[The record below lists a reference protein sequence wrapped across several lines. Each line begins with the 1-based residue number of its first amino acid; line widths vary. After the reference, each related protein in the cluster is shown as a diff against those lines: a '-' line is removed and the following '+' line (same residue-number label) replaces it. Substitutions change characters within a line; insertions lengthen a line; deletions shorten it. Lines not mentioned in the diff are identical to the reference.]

1 MEMNKTIVIYGSSTG
16 SCKAIA
22 EKIADKL
29 NVKALDVQELTD
41 EVIGSHDNLLLGTST
56 WGAGELQDD
65 WYDGLKVLQRVDLSG
80 KTVAFFGCGDCES
93 YGDSFVSAMGILYD
107 GIKDS
112 GANFIGR
119 TSTDGYNFSY
129 SDAVVDGEFV
139 GLALDDVN
147 EYDKTDERINAWL
160 EVIKAKL

>member
-1 MEMNKTIVIYGSSTG
+1 MY
-16 SCKAIA
+16 
-22 EKIADKL
+22 
-29 NVKALDVQELTD
+29 Q
-41 EVIGSHDNLLLGTST
+41 
-56 WGAGELQDD
+56 
-65 WYDGLKVLQRVDLSG
+65 YDGLKVLQRVDLSG

-93 YGDSFVSAMGILYD
+93 YDDSFVSAMGILYD

-129 SDAVVDGEFV
+129 SEAVVDGEFV

>member
-80 KTVAFFGCGDCES
+80 KTVAFFGCGEFES

-129 SDAVVDGEFV
+129 SEAVVDGEFV
-139 GLALDDVN
+139 GLSLDDVN